1 MHNYMLFISTEK
13 TDLKIKTSSLCP
25 DDIGMYG
32 IADYIGEELP
42 FPERLAGITVGQD
55 GKIVFTRQD
64 IERFFKW
71 RFDFTKA
78 KCSEVTLQ
86 DFCSTNLFEIRYS
99 IEERFETYVVPIT
112 DPLNEN
118 YYAET
123 LDSFLRETYK
133 YFDEYERQ
141 TFYIIAA
148 VDYHW

>member
-1 MHNYMLFISTEK
+1 MHNYILFISTEK

-42 FPERLAGITVGQD
+42 FSERLAGVSVGQD
-55 GKIVFTRQD
+55 GKIVFTKQD

-71 RFDFTKA
+71 RFDNMKA

-112 DPLNEN
+112 DPLDEN

-123 LDSFLRETYK
+123 LDSFLRGIYTS
-133 YFDEYERQ
+133 FDKCEQ
-141 TFYIIAA
+141 QILYIISA

>member
-1 MHNYMLFISTEK
+1 MHDYILFISTEK
-13 TDLKIKTSSLCP
+13 IDLKINTSSLCP

-42 FPERLAGITVGQD
+42 FPERLAGVSVGQD
-55 GKIVFTRQD
+55 GKIVFTKQD

-71 RFDFTKA
+71 RFDNMKA

-112 DPLNEN
+112 DPANSRS
-118 YYAET
+118 YT
-123 LDSFLRETYK
+123 SLRQSIIIGEH
-133 YFDEYERQ
+133 RQ
-141 TFYIIAA
+141 
-148 VDYHW
+148 V

>member
-1 MHNYMLFISTEK
+1 MHDYILFISTEK
-13 TDLKIKTSSLCP
+13 TDLKINTSSLCP

-42 FPERLAGITVGQD
+42 FPERLAGVTVGQD
-55 GKIVFTRQD
+55 GKIAFTKQD

-71 RFDFTKA
+71 RFDNMKA

-86 DFCSTNLFEIRYS
+86 DLCSTNLFEIRYS

-112 DPLNEN
+112 YPLDEN

-123 LDSFLRETYK
+123 LDSFLRGIYTS
-133 YFDEYERQ
+133 FDKCEQ
-141 TFYIIAA
+141 QILYIIAA

>member
-1 MHNYMLFISTEK
+1 MHNYILFISTEK

-32 IADYIGEELP
+32 IADCIGEELP
-42 FPERLAGITVGQD
+42 FPERLAGVTVGQD
-55 GKIVFTRQD
+55 GKIAFTKQD

-71 RFDFTKA
+71 RFDNMKA

-86 DFCSTNLFEIRYS
+86 DLCSTNLFEIRYS

-123 LDSFLRETYK
+123 LDSFLRGIYTS
-133 YFDEYERQ
+133 FDKCEQ
-141 TFYIIAA
+141 QILYIISA

>member
-1 MHNYMLFISTEK
+1 MHDYILFISTEK
-13 TDLKIKTSSLCP
+13 TDLKINTSSLCP

-42 FPERLAGITVGQD
+42 FPERLAGVSVGQD
-55 GKIVFTRQD
+55 GKIVFTKQD

-71 RFDFTKA
+71 RFDHLKA
-78 KCSEVTLQ
+78 KCSELTLQ

-112 DPLNEN
+112 DPLDEN

-123 LDSFLRETYK
+123 LDSFLRGIYTS
-133 YFDEYERQ
+133 FDKCEQ
-141 TFYIIAA
+141 QILYIIAA

>member
-1 MHNYMLFISTEK
+1 MHNYILFISTEK
-13 TDLKIKTSSLCP
+13 IDMKINTSSLCP

-32 IADYIGEELP
+32 IADYIGNEIP
-42 FPERLAGITVGQD
+42 IPMSVAGVKVSED
-55 GKIVFTRQD
+55 GSVVFIRSD
-64 IERFFKW
+64 IESYFKK
-71 RFDFTKA
+71 RFDHLKA
-78 KCSEVTLQ
+78 KCSELTLQ

-133 YFDEYERQ
+133 DFDEYEQQ
-141 TFYIIAA
+141 TFYIVAA

>member
-1 MHNYMLFISTEK
+1 MHDYILFISTEK
-13 TDLKIKTSSLCP
+13 TDLKINTSSLCP

-32 IADYIGEELP
+32 IADCIGEELP
-42 FPERLAGITVGQD
+42 FPERLAGVTVGQD
-55 GKIVFTRQD
+55 GKIAFTKQD

-71 RFDFTKA
+71 RFDNMKA

-86 DFCSTNLFEIRYS
+86 DLCSTNLFEIRYS

-112 DPLNEN
+112 DPLDEN

-123 LDSFLRETYK
+123 LDSFLRGIYTS
-133 YFDEYERQ
+133 FDKCEQ
-141 TFYIIAA
+141 QILYIISA

>member
-1 MHNYMLFISTEK
+1 MHNYILFIFTEK
-13 TDLKIKTSSLCP
+13 TDLKIDTSSLCP

-32 IADYIGEELP
+32 IADCIGEELP

-55 GKIVFTRQD
+55 GKIVFTKQD
-64 IERFFKW
+64 IELFFKW
-71 RFDFTKA
+71 RFDHLKA
-78 KCSEVTLQ
+78 KCSELTLQ

-99 IEERFETYVVPIT
+99 IEERFEAYVVPIT

-133 YFDEYERQ
+133 DFDEYEQQ
-141 TFYIIAA
+141 TFYIVAA

>member
-1 MHNYMLFISTEK
+1 MHDYILFISTEK
-13 TDLKIKTSSLCP
+13 TDLKINTSSLCP

-32 IADYIGEELP
+32 IADYIGAEIP
-42 FPERLAGITVGQD
+42 APETLAGITVGQD
-55 GKIVFTRQD
+55 GKIAFTKQD

-71 RFDFTKA
+71 RFDNMKA
-78 KCSEVTLQ
+78 KCSEITLH

-112 DPLNEN
+112 DPLDEN

-123 LDSFLRETYK
+123 LDSFLRGIYTS
-133 YFDEYERQ
+133 FDKCEQ
-141 TFYIIAA
+141 QILYIIAA

>member
-1 MHNYMLFISTEK
+1 MHNYILFISTEK

-32 IADYIGEELP
+32 IADCIGEELP

-55 GKIVFTRQD
+55 GKIVFTKQD

-71 RFDFTKA
+71 RFDNMKA

-112 DPLNEN
+112 DPLDEN
-118 YYAET
+118 SYAET
-123 LDSFLRETYK
+123 LDSFLRGIYTS
-133 YFDEYERQ
+133 FDKCEQ
-141 TFYIIAA
+141 QILYIIAA

>member
-1 MHNYMLFISTEK
+1 M
-13 TDLKIKTSSLCP
+13 
-25 DDIGMYG
+25 
-32 IADYIGEELP
+32 
-42 FPERLAGITVGQD
+42 
-55 GKIVFTRQD
+55 
-64 IERFFKW
+64 
-71 RFDFTKA
+71 KA
-78 KCSEVTLQ
+78 KGSEITWH

-123 LDSFLRETYK
+123 LDSFLRETYN